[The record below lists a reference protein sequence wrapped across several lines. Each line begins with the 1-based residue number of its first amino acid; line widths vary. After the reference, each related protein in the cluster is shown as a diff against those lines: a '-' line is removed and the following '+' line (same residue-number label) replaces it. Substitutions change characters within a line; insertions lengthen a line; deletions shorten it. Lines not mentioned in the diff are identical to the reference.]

1 MKFYKKSSTKKFYI
15 LIIVTPC
22 SFCLS
27 VYLIQLKQIGP
38 THGMKL
44 ELVAWMP
51 HDNAL
56 ERGSMHTTY
65 SEAVLRIDTIQYFYN
80 LSILVVA

>member
-1 MKFYKKSSTKKFYI
+1 
-15 LIIVTPC
+15 
-22 SFCLS
+22 
-27 VYLIQLKQIGP
+27 
-38 THGMKL
+38 MKL
-44 ELVAWMP
+44 ELVAWML

-65 SEAVLRIDTIQYFYN
+65 FEAVLRIDTIQYFYN